1 MSSLH
6 SLPLDEHQPIY
17 RPSRPPTAVYPHVR
31 EVAEW
36 RNAEFPATANTVRC
50 LFRLNLDG
58 GLFSPAVLQELLLPL
73 AREIRNGSYGP
84 VTLVVVT
91 PDHAT
96 VAYLDSLAREH
107 DLTFFI
113 APTADAPLDEAR
125 PVGTLTT
132 TDLQTLE
139 LLQSA
144 GGSVTSSGLAGL
156 SGIEVNA
163 AVNRLTKLASKGY
176 IDRVSR
182 ARPEGDVFLDPRI
195 SGESA
200 RSARPADA
208 TVGGAGSIDIEAEV
222 DLPEELRE
230 AVVAAATARG
240 ARPQDLLVQAWM
252 EFVQRN
258 ASQLDE
264 ESEFVGN
271 LLRDGDVERLAEY
284 VGANAEDRAERAA
297 GRAQT

>member
-1 MSSLH
+1 MSSLD
-6 SLPLDEHQPIY
+6 SLPLDEQQPIY
-17 RPSRPPTAVYPHVR
+17 RPSRPPTAVYPNVR
-31 EVAEW
+31 EVAAW
-36 RNAEFPATANTVRC
+36 RDAEFPATASPARR

-91 PDHAT
+91 SDAAT
-96 VAYLDSLAREH
+96 VSYLGWLAREH

-125 PVGTLTT
+125 PVGALTR
-132 TDLQTLE
+132 TDVQTLE
-139 LLQSA
+139 MLKSA
-144 GGSVTSSGLAGL
+144 GGRMTSSGFAGL

-176 IDRVSR
+176 VYRVSR
-182 ARPEGDVFLDPRI
+182 ARPEGDVFLDPRV

-200 RSARPADA
+200 RSARPDA
-208 TVGGAGSIDIEAEV
+208 LVVGAGSVGIEAEV

-230 AVVAAATARG
+230 AVVAAATAQG
-240 ARPQDLLVQAWM
+240 ARPQDLLVQAWV
-252 EFVQRN
+252 EFVERN
-258 ASQLDE
+258 ASRLDE
-264 ESEFVGN
+264 ESELVGD
-271 LLRDGDVERLAEY
+271 LLRRGDVDGLAEY
-284 VGANAEDRAERAA
+284 VSADVDDRAERAA
-297 GRAQT
+297 RRAQT